1 MRSLLVA
8 LLPVLLSVLGSIFV
22 TGNSVTDMEPWVWR
36 KVFFGYVVLAVII
49 FVAGTWGSRVHYDF
63 HKEIIEDVLHPDHD
77 GDEPLQRPEEKKIIV
92 PPSDQPPRGGWSEWR
107 RR

>member
-1 MRSLLVA
+1 MRSLLLA
-8 LLPVLLSVLGSIFV
+8 LLPVLLSVLGEIFL
-22 TGNSVTDMEPWVWR
+22 TGNSVTDVEPWVWR
-36 KVFFGYVVLAVII
+36 EVFFWYVVLAVII
-49 FVAGTWGSRVHYDF
+49 FVAGTWGSRVHYNF
-63 HKEIIEDVLHPDHD
+63 YKEIIEDVLHPDHD